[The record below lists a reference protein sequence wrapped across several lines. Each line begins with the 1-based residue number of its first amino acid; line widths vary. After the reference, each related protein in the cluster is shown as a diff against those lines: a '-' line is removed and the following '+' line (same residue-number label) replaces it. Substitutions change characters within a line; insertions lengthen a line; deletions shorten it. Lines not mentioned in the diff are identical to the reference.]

1 MSATSVALYELGQ
14 ARDVLD
20 EWLEESDGE
29 ATPELEQLMADLEI
43 QVETKVVN
51 VALYIREQ
59 IATSLAI
66 DEEIERLTKRR
77 DAHKH
82 RADRLK
88 RYLEAWMERLGKTKI
103 DTDPRA
109 KVSIQLNNPSVRG
122 ELAVDVLQFMHGAG
136 SPIVRFKPATYELDR
151 TAVLALHKAG
161 GELPTGITVERSSSL
176 RIR

>member
-1 MSATSVALYELGQ
+1 MAASVALYELGQ

-29 ATPELEQLMADLEI
+29 ATPELEELMADLEV
-43 QVETKVVN
+43 QADTKIVN

-59 IATSLAI
+59 LATSLVI
-66 DEEIERLTKRR
+66 DEEIARLTKRR

-82 RADRLK
+82 GADRLK
-88 RYLEAWMERLGKTKI
+88 HYLELWMERLGKTKI

-109 KVSIQLNNPSVRG
+109 KVSIQLNNPAVKG
-122 ELAVDVLQFMHGAG
+122 EIAPDVLAFMFGAG
-136 SPIVRFKPATYELDR
+136 SPIVRHIPESYALDR
-151 TAVLALHKAG
+151 RAALELHKSG
-161 GELPTGITVERSSSL
+161 VELPDGITVERSSSL